1 MILMQLLMHRVSN
14 VLKMRDLTNKYYITA
29 NFVFFKFLYNIFLQ
43 KNISDKK
50 KTKFLYKQIYSFFN
64 VKR

>member
-29 NFVFFKFLYNIFLQ
+29 NFVFFKFLNNIFFQ
-43 KNISDKK
+43 KNILD
-50 KTKFLYKQIYSFFN
+50 
-64 VKR
+64 